1 MSEKRAFT
9 GIPLSANRQVSNS
22 QVSQKIKNF
31 FRINS
36 DGKEHKNSQRNSEA
50 SDEKPRSKAE
60 KSGFRQSRFL
70 PHLGTHSEQFSGSH

>member
-1 MSEKRAFT
+1 
-9 GIPLSANRQVSNS
+9 VSNS
-22 QVSQKIKNF
+22 KVSQKIKNF

-36 DGKEHKNSQRNSEA
+36 DGKEHKNSQRDSEA

-70 PHLGTHSEQFSGSH
+70 PHLGTYGSVLVIFGENMDICWTLCW